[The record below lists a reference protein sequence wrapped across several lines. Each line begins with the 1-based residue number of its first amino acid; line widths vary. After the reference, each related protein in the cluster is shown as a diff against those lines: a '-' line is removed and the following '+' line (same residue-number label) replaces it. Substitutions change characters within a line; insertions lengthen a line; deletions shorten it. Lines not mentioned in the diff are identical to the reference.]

1 MPRVRAKQPSASRPS
16 PAATAA
22 SPSLGPLDR
31 LAERAESL
39 AGEWAARARL
49 STTVG
54 RERALLR
61 LCGIGGLDAAG
72 RPLAWSVVDRYL
84 AGHRGRLGGGLL
96 LPFAMALVEY
106 DLQPQRLAL
115 DIASGAVDLAMEAE
129 LLRESD
135 RRAIAE
141 EAARGLALAAVER
154 IDANRTARSELL
166 DVLGDPP
173 RPWIG
178 TMLAD
183 PEIDEAIGA
192 ARRALD
198 AGADLVQVAV
208 PIGRELADRLR
219 DAGLDAPV
227 WRPRD
232 GQGESDAPDHAPT
245 GSQRALTALRLHLD
259 EIAAQ
264 RRNYVRLAA
273 VPPALG
279 GPELSVVAAFER
291 VDVADSDVMTEIVSG
306 RVAPERAIA
315 DHAFAHTLLARA
327 GVTVSLSAGPLVVA
341 PDMARG
347 LPSDAATRAGRA
359 LALQALSVAIARG
372 NGLPPEQILVG
383 AMPSWLVGEP
393 QPAARA
399 AAEVAIRR
407 ELFAGMALCFDEPS
421 GDVRRSTPD
430 VWTAIVAAVAPA
442 GPTSGLILR
451 RASADSDRAASVS
464 RLAAGVTAELA
475 SSLTSPVL
483 TGLALDHA
491 RATVTAAVATL
502 ERLAA
507 DGWRSILGDSP
518 DGSERARLGA
528 DSVAERTETFDPFAT
543 ALASPA

>member
-1 MPRVRAKQPSASRPS
+1 MSRVSAKQS
-16 PAATAA
+16 TT
-22 SPSLGPLDR
+22 SLGPLDR
-31 LAERAESL
+31 LAERAETL
-39 AGEWAARARL
+39 AGAWAARARA

-61 LCGIGGLDAAG
+61 LCGVGGLDAAG
-72 RPLAWSVVDRYL
+72 RPLAWSIVDRYL
-84 AGHRGRLGGGLL
+84 AGRRGRLGGGLL

-115 DIASGAVDLAMEAE
+115 DIASGAVDLGMEAE

-141 EAARGLALAAVER
+141 EAARRLALTAIER
-154 IDANRTARSELL
+154 IDANRTARRELL
-166 DVLGDPP
+166 DVFGDPP

-178 TMLAD
+178 TTLAD

-198 AGADLVQVAV
+198 AGVDLVQVAV

-219 DAGLDAPV
+219 DAGLEAPV
-227 WRPRD
+227 WRPRE
-232 GQGESDAPDHAPT
+232 GPPVSHEADHAPT
-245 GSQRALTALRLHLD
+245 GSQRALTALRRHLD

-273 VPPALG
+273 VPPPLG
-279 GPELSVVAAFER
+279 GPELAVVAAFER
-291 VDVADSDVMTEIVSG
+291 VDVADADAMTEIVAG
-306 RVAPERAIA
+306 RVAPERALA

-327 GVTVSLSAGPLVVA
+327 GVIVSLSAGPLVVA

-372 NGLPPEQILVG
+372 NGLAPEQLLIG
-383 AMPSWLVGEP
+383 AVPSWLVGEP

-399 AAEVAIRR
+399 AAEVAIR
-407 ELFAGMALCFDEPS
+407 LALYPGASLSFDEPP
-421 GDVRRSTPD
+421 GDARRSATET
-430 VWTAIVAAVAPA
+430 WSAIIAAIAPA
-442 GPTSGLILR
+442 GPECGLILR
-451 RASADSDRAASVS
+451 RASAESDRAASVS

-475 SSLTSPVL
+475 GSYSKPVL
-483 TGLALDHA
+483 AGPALDHA

-502 ERLAA
+502 ERLAD
-507 DGWRSILGDSP
+507 DGWRSVLGDSP
-518 DGSERARLGA
+518 DGAERLRLGA
-528 DSVAERTETFDPFAT
+528 DSVAERTEPFDPFA
-543 ALASPA
+543 AVLSAPA